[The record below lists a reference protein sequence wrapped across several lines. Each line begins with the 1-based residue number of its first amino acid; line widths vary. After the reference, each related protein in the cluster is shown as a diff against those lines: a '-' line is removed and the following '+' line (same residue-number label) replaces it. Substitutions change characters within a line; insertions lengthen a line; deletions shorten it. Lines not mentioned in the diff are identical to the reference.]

1 MGSTFVIV
9 YMCVY
14 IQYVC
19 PCMYIYTFSCSY
31 SDLVNCTALVIVH
44 CFIDIAKV

>member
-1 MGSTFVIV
+1 MGSTVVIV

-14 IQYVC
+14 TVCMSMHVHLHIQ
-19 PCMYIYTFSCSY
+19 FSY
-31 SDLVNCTALVIVH
+31 SDLVNCTALVFVH